1 VGFLEEL
8 ILYRKIQVRVMA
20 AGKVDMVS
28 VGGIAN
34 QVSKP
39 TGGPAATGEG

>member
-1 VGFLEEL
+1 VGFLKEL

-28 VGGIAN
+28 VGRIAN